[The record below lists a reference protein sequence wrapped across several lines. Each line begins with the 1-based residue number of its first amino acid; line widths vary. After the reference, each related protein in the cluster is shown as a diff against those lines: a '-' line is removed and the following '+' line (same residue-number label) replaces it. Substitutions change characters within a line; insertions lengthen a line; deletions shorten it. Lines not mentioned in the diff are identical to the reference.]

1 MATNTNQVTSNVS
14 VVEKYNS
21 LVKESIGG
29 ESIYIRAKETVQEL
43 VNDGAIT
50 DAQRAEVISNVISSA
65 VNSIT
70 SSAMSAALDWAKYEK
85 ELALKKLEMDQQL
98 SLLVID
104 GEIKSAQ
111 KAQIEMQT
119 RLAQVESKRMY
130 GTGTFSPVDG
140 SLAALAEDGKVYED
154 IKLTR
159 QQVTNATT
167 ENTLINT
174 KVLESKAAV
183 HKIVADTYVNYGAYT
198 FNYNE
203 TGEGIAQIT
212 QINTDYKTLSDTQRD
227 IAVEQGKGYT
237 YNAWANALT
246 GSASMLG
253 TAIASDYFDF
263 SADSPGSKLLT
274 TVLSCADNLK
284 NASGT
289 ESKAVP
295 SS

>member
-1 MATNTNQVTSNVS
+1 MATNTNQVTSDVS
-14 VVEKYNS
+14 VIEKYNS

-98 SLLVID
+98 SLLAAEV
-104 GEIKSAQ
+104 EIKTAQ

-140 SLAALAEDGKVYED
+140 TLASLAEDGKVHED

-159 QQVTNATT
+159 QQVANATT
-167 ENTLINT
+167 ENNLIST

-183 HKIVADTYVNYGAYT
+183 HKIVADTYVNYGAYK

-203 TGEGIAQIT
+203 AGEGISQIT
-212 QINTDYKTLSDTQRD
+212 QINTDYKTLSDTQRN
-227 IAVEQGKGYT
+227 IAIEQGKGYT

-274 TVLSCADNLK
+274 TVLACADNLK

-289 ESKAVP
+289 ESQAVP